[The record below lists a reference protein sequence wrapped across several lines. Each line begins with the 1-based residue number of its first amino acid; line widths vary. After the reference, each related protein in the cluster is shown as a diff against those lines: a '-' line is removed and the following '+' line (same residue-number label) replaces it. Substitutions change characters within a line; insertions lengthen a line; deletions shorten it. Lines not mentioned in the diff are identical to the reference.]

1 MTLDQKN
8 KKKGHIACTND
19 EASYYYY
26 YFLCEG
32 IN

>member
-1 MTLDQKN
+1 MTLDQ
-8 KKKGHIACTND
+8 KKKGHIARAND